1 MSYVAYVYGEVIEFV
16 FVYII
21 KNKVIYSRLLGCVHK
36 KNIVEL
42 YAIETA
48 IIRLSATLTE
58 VVFITTINGKLLKR
72 KEKIQNFNKI
82 PSDWLKRNE
91 KEASTST

>member
-1 MSYVAYVYGEVIEFV
+1 MTRITCQIHQSMSYVAYVYGEVIELV

-21 KNKVIYSRLLGCVHK
+21 KNKVIEYTVGFCSIYM

-42 YAIETA
+42 YAIEIA

-58 VVFITTINGKLLKR
+58 VVFITTINGKSLKR
-72 KEKIQNFNKI
+72 
-82 PSDWLKRNE
+82 
-91 KEASTST
+91 

>member
-1 MSYVAYVYGEVIEFV
+1 MSYVAYVYGEVIELV

-21 KNKVIYSRLLGCVHK
+21 KNKVIENTVGFCFIYI

-58 VVFITTINGKLLKR
+58 VVFITTINGKSLKR
-72 KEKIQNFNKI
+72 
-82 PSDWLKRNE
+82 
-91 KEASTST
+91 